1 VFASPPQR
9 GKGPYWGQQLLRHH
23 IRPAAQ
29 RVGIVKRIGWHTF
42 RRTYST
48 LLRATGAELKVM
60 QELMRDSTIRATL
73 DTHTQA
79 LITEK
84 GAAQTAVVALFLRK
98 RGSKA
103 T

>member
-1 VFASPPQR
+1 
-9 GKGPYWGQQLLRHH
+9 
-23 IRPAAQ
+23 
-29 RVGIVKRIGWHTF
+29 
-42 RRTYST
+42 
-48 LLRATGAELKVM
+48 M